1 MRLIWWLATVVAVS
15 LVSIILSEKHAT
27 NPVHN
32 LTLAA
37 SAPVESI
44 LYDAVHP
51 LRDIY
56 LGITDHGGLVRENAD
71 LRQQV
76 EQLQAQVA
84 AQQSDEARIQ
94 ELQDALGVKQNR
106 PNDQLLGANVI
117 AEDPSGQKKMVAID
131 RGSSDGIEE
140 GMVVLSRSGALVGTV
155 ATAYKNYAWIR
166 LITDPDSA
174 VNAQV
179 NAGAN
184 STQVLTPNQPAATPN
199 QTTTTPSPSATP
211 SPSTTPVPSATTT
224 SVGTGGASVRGVAD
238 GDLLQGI
245 ILNLLPPDAAIA
257 KGTLVVTS
265 GLGGNY
271 PPGILIGSIKDIEER
286 PQAAF
291 KTATLEPATQLS
303 SLETVLVL
311 ISFKPARLAAP

>member
-56 LGITDHGGLVRENAD
+56 QGITDHGGLVRENAD

-84 AQQSDEARIQ
+84 AQQTDEARIQ

-117 AEDPSGQKKMVAID
+117 ADDPSGQKKMVAID
-131 RGSSDGIEE
+131 RGSGDGIEE

-199 QTTTTPSPSATP
+199 QTTTTPSPFATP
-211 SPSTTPVPSATTT
+211 APSATTT
-224 SVGTGGASVRGVAD
+224 PGGSGGASVRGVAD

-245 ILNLLPPDAAIA
+245 ILDLLPPDAAIA

-271 PPGILIGSIKDIEER
+271 PPGILIGSIKGIEER

-291 KTATLEPATQLS
+291 KKASLEPATQLS

>member
-56 LGITDHGGLVRENAD
+56 QGITDHGGLVRENAD

-131 RGSSDGIEE
+131 RGSGDGIEE

-211 SPSTTPVPSATTT
+211 VPSATTT
-224 SVGTGGASVRGVAD
+224 PGGTGGASVRGVAD

-245 ILNLLPPDAAIA
+245 ILDLLPPDAAIA

-291 KTATLEPATQLS
+291 KKATLEPATQLS

>member
-56 LGITDHGGLVRENAD
+56 QGITDHGGLVRENAD

-84 AQQSDEARIQ
+84 AQQSDQARIQ

-131 RGSSDGIEE
+131 RGSGDGIEE

-211 SPSTTPVPSATTT
+211 APSATTT
-224 SVGTGGASVRGVAD
+224 PGGTGGASVRGVAD

-245 ILNLLPPDAAIA
+245 ILDLLPPDAAIA

-291 KTATLEPATQLS
+291 KKATLEPATQLS

>member
-15 LVSIILSEKHAT
+15 LVSIILSEKHTT

-51 LRDIY
+51 LDDIY
-56 LGITDHGGLVRENAD
+56 QGITDHGGLVRENED

-94 ELQDALGVKQNR
+94 ELQDALGVKQNH

-117 AEDPSGQKKMVAID
+117 AQDPSGQKKMVAID
-131 RGSSDGIEE
+131 RGSGDGIEE
-140 GMVVLSRSGALVGTV
+140 GMVVLSRNGTLVGTV
-155 ATAYKNYAWIR
+155 ATAYKDYAWIR

-179 NAGAN
+179 NASAN
-184 STQVLTPNQPAATPN
+184 STQVLTPNQPTATPN
-199 QTTTTPSPSATP
+199 QTTTTPAPSATP
-211 SPSTTPVPSATTT
+211 APAATTT
-224 SVGTGGASVRGVAD
+224 PGATSDASVRGVAD
-238 GDLLQGI
+238 GDLRQGI
-245 ILNLLPPDAAIA
+245 ILDLLPPDAAIA
-257 KGTLVVTS
+257 KGTLVMTS
-265 GLGGNY
+265 GLGGNF

-291 KTATLEPATQLS
+291 KKATLEPATQLS
-303 SLETVLVL
+303 SLKTVLVL
-311 ISFKPARLAAP
+311 ISFKPARLTAP

>member
-15 LVSIILSEKHAT
+15 LLSIILSEKNAT

-44 LYDAVHP
+44 LYDAIHP

-56 LGITDHGGLVRENAD
+56 QGITDHGGLVRQNAD

-131 RGSSDGIEE
+131 RGSGDGIEE

-199 QTTTTPSPSATP
+199 QTATTPSPSATP
-211 SPSTTPVPSATTT
+211 VPSATTT
-224 SVGTGGASVRGVAD
+224 PGGTGGASVRGVAD

-245 ILNLLPPDAAIA
+245 ILDLLPPDAAIA

-291 KTATLEPATQLS
+291 KKATLEPATQLS

>member
-56 LGITDHGGLVRENAD
+56 QGITDHGGLVRENAD

-117 AEDPSGQKKMVAID
+117 ADDPSGQKKMVAID
-131 RGSSDGIEE
+131 RGSGDGIEE

-211 SPSTTPVPSATTT
+211 VPSATTT
-224 SVGTGGASVRGVAD
+224 PGGTGGASVRGVAD

-245 ILNLLPPDAAIA
+245 ILDLLPPDAAIA

-291 KTATLEPATQLS
+291 KKATLEPATQLS

>member
-1 MRLIWWLATVVAVS
+1 
-15 LVSIILSEKHAT
+15 
-27 NPVHN
+27 
-32 LTLAA
+32 
-37 SAPVESI
+37 
-44 LYDAVHP
+44 
-51 LRDIY
+51 
-56 LGITDHGGLVRENAD
+56 
-71 LRQQV
+71 
-76 EQLQAQVA
+76 
-84 AQQSDEARIQ
+84 
-94 ELQDALGVKQNR
+94 
-106 PNDQLLGANVI
+106 
-117 AEDPSGQKKMVAID
+117 
-131 RGSSDGIEE
+131 
-140 GMVVLSRSGALVGTV
+140 MVVLSRSGALVGTV

-199 QTTTTPSPSATP
+199 QTTTTPSPFATP
-211 SPSTTPVPSATTT
+211 APSATTT
-224 SVGTGGASVRGVAD
+224 PGGSGGASVRGVAD

-245 ILNLLPPDAAIA
+245 ILDLLPPDAAIA

-271 PPGILIGSIKDIEER
+271 PPGILIGSIKGIEER

-291 KTATLEPATQLS
+291 KKASLEPATQLS

>member
-56 LGITDHGGLVRENAD
+56 QGITDHGGLVRENAD

-84 AQQSDEARIQ
+84 AQQSDQARIQ
-94 ELQDALGVKQNR
+94 EMQDALGVKQNR

-131 RGSSDGIEE
+131 RGSGDGIEE

-211 SPSTTPVPSATTT
+211 APSATTT
-224 SVGTGGASVRGVAD
+224 PGGSGGASVRGVAD

-245 ILNLLPPDAAIA
+245 ILDLLPPDAAIA

-291 KTATLEPATQLS
+291 KKASLEPATQLS

>member
-56 LGITDHGGLVRENAD
+56 QGITDHGGLVRENAD

-106 PNDQLLGANVI
+106 PNDQFLGANVI
-117 AEDPSGQKKMVAID
+117 AQDPSGQKKMVAID
-131 RGSSDGIEE
+131 RGSGDGIEE
-140 GMVVLSRSGALVGTV
+140 GMVVLSRSGTLVGTV
-155 ATAYKNYAWIR
+155 ATTYKDYAWIR

-184 STQVLTPNQPAATPN
+184 STQVLTPNQPSATPN
-199 QTTTTPSPSATP
+199 QTATTPAPSPTPAPAATTTPG
-211 SPSTTPVPSATTT
+211 
-224 SVGTGGASVRGVAD
+224 GTGGASVRGVAD
-238 GDLLQGI
+238 GDLRQGI
-245 ILNLLPPDAAIA
+245 ILDLLPPDAAIA
-257 KGTLVVTS
+257 KGALVVTS
-265 GLGGNY
+265 GLGGNF
-271 PPGILIGSIKDIEER
+271 PPGILIGSIKEIEER

-291 KTATLEPATQLS
+291 KKATLEPATQLS
-303 SLETVLVL
+303 SLETILVL
-311 ISFKPARLAAP
+311 ISFKPARLVAP

>member
-15 LVSIILSEKHAT
+15 LVSIILSEKNTT
-27 NPVHN
+27 NPVHS

-37 SAPVESI
+37 SAPVESV

-51 LRDIY
+51 LDDIY
-56 LGITDHGGLVRENAD
+56 QGITDHGDLVRENAD
-71 LRQQV
+71 LRRQI

-94 ELQDALGVKQNR
+94 ELQDALKVKQNR

-117 AEDPSGQKKMVAID
+117 AQDPSGEKKMVAID
-131 RGSSDGIEE
+131 RGSGDGIEE
-140 GMVVLSRSGALVGTV
+140 GMVVLSRSGALVGTI
-155 ATAYKNYAWIR
+155 ATAYKDYSWIR

-184 STQVLTPNQPAATPN
+184 SPQVLTPDQSTATPN
-199 QTTTTPSPSATP
+199 QTTTTPAPSATP
-211 SPSTTPVPSATTT
+211 ATTT
-224 SVGTGGASVRGVAD
+224 PGSTSVKGVAD
-238 GDLLQGI
+238 GDLRQGI
-245 ILNLLPPDAAIA
+245 ILDLLPPDAAIA

-271 PPGILIGSIKDIEER
+271 PPGLLIGSIKDIEAR

-291 KTATLEPATQLS
+291 KRATLEPATQLS

>member
-15 LVSIILSEKHAT
+15 LVSIVLSEKHTT

-51 LRDIY
+51 LDDIY
-56 LGITDHGGLVRENAD
+56 QGITDHGGLVRENAD

-94 ELQDALGVKQNR
+94 ELQDALKVKQNR

-117 AEDPSGQKKMVAID
+117 AQDPSGQKKMVAID
-131 RGSSDGIEE
+131 RGSSDGIQE

-155 ATAYKNYAWIR
+155 ATAYKDYAWVR

-179 NAGAN
+179 NTGAN

-199 QTTTTPSPSATP
+199 QTTTTPAPSATP
-211 SPSTTPVPSATTT
+211 APAATTT
-224 SVGTGGASVRGVAD
+224 PGTTSGASVRGVAD
-238 GDLLQGI
+238 GDLRQGI
-245 ILNLLPPDAAIA
+245 ILDLLPPDAAIA

-265 GLGGNY
+265 GLGGNF
-271 PPGILIGSIKDIEER
+271 PPGILIGSIKDIEQR

-291 KTATLEPATQLS
+291 KKATLEPATQLS

-311 ISFKPARLAAP
+311 VSFKPARLTAP

>member
-184 STQVLTPNQPAATPN
+184 STQVLTPNQPAVTPN
-199 QTTTTPSPSATP
+199 QTTTTPSPFATP
-211 SPSTTPVPSATTT
+211 APSATTT
-224 SVGTGGASVRGVAD
+224 PGGSGGASVRGVAD

-245 ILNLLPPDAAIA
+245 ILDLLPPDAAIA

-291 KTATLEPATQLS
+291 KKASLEPATQLS